1 MDKFIE
7 CSNSLIKINNMKYI
21 TIRDE
26 RESFNYK
33 NRKEII
39 AGSMTPLLDEEI
51 DMVKKSN
58 EEIEKF
64 PYRVVVTF
72 ESEEHTVFRS
82 PNEED
87 CNEYLHRFSKFIE
100 DKTASVF
107 RIDTPTFTW
116 FCIENEDFKQSSHFH
131 SYSYDQAIRDITH
144 KVKCNLQHLSN
155 ILGDNVVK
163 ATVKPDIS
171 TINNADYY
179 IVTFDYTVNG
189 KERKMTFYLL
199 TVIENTDSTKES
211 IAVYKSDKQE
221 ESKTDDYEDEDSSDP
236 VFAPM
241 SNGCFDYDGLPIP
254 R

>member
-64 PYRVVVTF
+64 PYRVVITF
-72 ESEEHTVFRS
+72 DSEEHTVFRS

-100 DKTASVF
+100 DKTVSVF
-107 RIDTPTFTW
+107 RINMPTFTW
-116 FCIENEDFKQSSHFH
+116 FCIENKDFKQSFHFY
-131 SYSYDQAIRDITH
+131 SYSYDQAIKDITY
-144 KVKCNLQHLSN
+144 KAKCNLQYLSN
-155 ILGDNVVK
+155 MLGDGAVNGIS
-163 ATVKPDIS
+163 KPVIS
-171 TINNADYY
+171 TIINNEYY
-179 IVTFDYTVNG
+179 TVTFDYTVNG
-189 KERKMTFYLL
+189 RERKMIFYLI
-199 TVIENTDSTKES
+199 TVVENADSTDES
-211 IAVYKSDKQE
+211 ITVYKGDRQE
-221 ESKTDDYEDEDSSDP
+221 ESETDDYEDEDLSDP

-241 SNGCFDYDGLPIP
+241 NNGYFDYGGLPIP